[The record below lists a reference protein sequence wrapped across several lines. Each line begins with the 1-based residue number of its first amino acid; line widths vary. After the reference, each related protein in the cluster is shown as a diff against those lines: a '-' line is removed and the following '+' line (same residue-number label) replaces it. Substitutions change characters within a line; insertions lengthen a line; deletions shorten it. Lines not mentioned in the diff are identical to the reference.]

1 MMTAPVPAARKR
13 CAWLALLLLLLA
25 AAAPLAACGKKS
37 DPGPPPGE
45 PDTYQQLKYPHE

>member
-1 MMTAPVPAARKR
+1 MMTAPARWR

-37 DPGPPPGE
+37 DPSPPPGE
-45 PDTYQQLKYPHE
+45 PNTYPGNYPRE

>member
-1 MMTAPVPAARKR
+1 MTASAPSMRRR

-37 DPGPPPGE
+37 DPSPPAGQ
-45 PDTYQQLKYPHE
+45 PDVYQQLKYPRE

>member
-1 MMTAPVPAARKR
+1 MATPTARRR

-25 AAAPLAACGKKS
+25 AAPLAACGKKS
-37 DPGPPPGE
+37 DPSPPPGE